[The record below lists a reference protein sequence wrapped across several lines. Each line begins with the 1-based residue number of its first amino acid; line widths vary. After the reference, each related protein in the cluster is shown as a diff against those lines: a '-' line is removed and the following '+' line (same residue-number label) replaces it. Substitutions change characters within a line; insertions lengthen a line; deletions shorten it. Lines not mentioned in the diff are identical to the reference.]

1 MLGQLTLR
9 ALAPLP
15 LLVLLLTP
23 GVSWGQENFPEFT
36 ENPDKVTLDFQ
47 ETELIDVINMISR
60 LTKKNFLFDDRV
72 RGRVTVIS
80 PSPVTPEEAYRVFEA
95 ILQVKGFTTVPGPGG
110 ILKIVPLRQAKESP
124 IQTVPGERAVANRDL
139 YITRLL
145 PMRFVK
151 AETIITTLRPLIS
164 KDANLIAYT
173 PTNTLIITDT
183 AANIRRLVTII
194 SEIDIETY
202 QEQIKVIPIEYANA
216 ARLTAHLREIFA
228 EPAGSAA
235 RRAKKAKP
243 APRQRGR
250 RAKPTAAPR
259 DTIVGSA
266 GAPRFITDERTN
278 SIIVLAPRVTIDEV
292 ERLVMLLDYERK
304 GKGRIHVYRLQN
316 ADAEEMAQTLASL
329 VQGAGR
335 AGAGGAKGAPKAVVA
350 QLGEGIRV
358 TADAP
363 TNSLIIQASAE
374 GYSTLQDV
382 IQALDVQRPQVM
394 VEALIIEVDV
404 TTSQDFGLAFLF
416 QNNLGDGGESRV
428 ITSSASGT
436 TELTSIPALL
446 DTEAGIIPTAF
457 SNFTTAILGRSVTVV
472 DRDGNKTEVPV
483 IQAII
488 SAQASDSNINII
500 SAPVILTADNEEA
513 QINIGENI
521 PVPTTRLQIA
531 DTTAVSGFQTSS
543 NIERQDV
550 GVQLRVTPQISEGD
564 TIRLEIF
571 QEISLVQEDKA
582 SDLGPTLSQ
591 RTVENTV
598 YVRDG
603 EAVMIGGI
611 LQETETDSLS
621 KVPFLGDIPILGWAF
636 RSTSTSIRKT
646 NLMVILTPHIVRD
659 PGDLN
664 RLTVEHRERFRDSS
678 TESLDL
684 TEEEATARSRALA
697 AGLHLPRDSNPVRRQ
712 LEIHERRYPVES
724 LPTMRRRGSERERER
739 MQEIEQLK
747 AQGASGN
754 YILQVAL
761 FRQASDAVDL
771 LNTLISSGYD
781 GTVLSRSER
790 GEAVHL
796 VQVGPYTDE
805 EQAQLAAREIRASS
819 GLHVLVTV
827 EP

>member
-23 GVSWGQENFPEFT
+23 GVSRGQENYPEFT

-124 IQTVPGERAVANRDL
+124 IQTVPGERSVANRDL

-173 PTNTLIITDT
+173 PTNTLILTDT

-202 QEQIKVIPIEYANA
+202 QEQIKVIPIEYADA

-235 RRAKKAKP
+235 TRAKKAKP

-250 RAKPTAAPR
+250 RAKPKAAG

-266 GAPRFITDERTN
+266 GAPRFITDDRTN

-416 QNNLGDGGESRV
+416 QNNLGDGGESRI

-636 RSTSTSIRKT
+636 RSTSMSIRKT

-712 LEIHERRYPVES
+712 LAIHERRYPVES

-739 MQEIEQLK
+739 LQEIEQLK
-747 AQGASGN
+747 AQEASGN

-781 GTVLSRSER
+781 LATRLGSQSPHGRSPHFSTYDDIIIVWASA
-790 GEAVHL
+790 GLAPL
-796 VQVGPYTDE
+796 VSVILGPI
-805 EQAQLAAREIRASS
+805 LAW
-819 GLHVLVTV
+819 
-827 EP
+827 